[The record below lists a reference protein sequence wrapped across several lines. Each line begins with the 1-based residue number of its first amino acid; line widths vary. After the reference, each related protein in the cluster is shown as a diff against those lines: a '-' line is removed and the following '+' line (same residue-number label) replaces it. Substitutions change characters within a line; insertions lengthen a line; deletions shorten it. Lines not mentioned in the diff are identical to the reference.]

1 MAKSATEDRPRWGA
15 RLRRRL
21 LLAVVLAAIAAGAFF
36 LGGIFGHQPSQPEI
50 TTDLIGQQLADIQEL
65 ATVEYFYT
73 NMGRF
78 ENCLDFYGWA
88 VPLTRKSFIV
98 SYDGVVKAGIRLND
112 IDVKISG
119 SQITITL
126 PPAEILSH
134 EIPEESLEI
143 FDETHNIF
151 NPIQISDYTGF
162 TRDQKAEMEAR
173 AVENGLLSQATQK
186 ARTAVERLV
195 SLMPGMEAYTLNIK

>member
-21 LLAVVLAAIAAGAFF
+21 RLAGILAAIAAGAFF

-88 VPLTRKSFIV
+88 VPLTR
-98 SYDGVVKAGIRLND
+98 
-112 IDVKISG
+112 
-119 SQITITL
+119 L
-126 PPAEILSH
+126 PLPSPRRRSSPMRFRKRASKFLTKPTTNSILFRSAIIPVLPATKKRRWRPAL
-134 EIPEESLEI
+134 
-143 FDETHNIF
+143 
-151 NPIQISDYTGF
+151 
-162 TRDQKAEMEAR
+162 
-173 AVENGLLSQATQK
+173 
-186 ARTAVERLV
+186 
-195 SLMPGMEAYTLNIK
+195 